1 MTGPKELVSAR
12 VSPDTLRKIK
22 EIAEVDR
29 RSKSWIISEAL
40 EAEVSRIYKDVVKS
54 GGVKKGKK

>member
-12 VSPDTLRKIK
+12 VSPDTLKKIK

-40 EAEVSRIYKDVVKS
+40 EAEVDRIYRQVMKS

>member
-40 EAEVSRIYKDVVKS
+40 EAEVDRIYRQVMKS